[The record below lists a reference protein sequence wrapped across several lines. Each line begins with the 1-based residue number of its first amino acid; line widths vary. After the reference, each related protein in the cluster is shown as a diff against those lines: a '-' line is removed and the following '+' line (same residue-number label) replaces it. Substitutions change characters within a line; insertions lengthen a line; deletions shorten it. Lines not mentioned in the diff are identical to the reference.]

1 MLWALLALVML
12 PALWVLQIEITYA
25 RNVRHI
31 PAAFRSHP
39 HAPTRLWKA

>member
-1 MLWALLALVML
+1 MLALALV

-31 PAAFRSHP
+31 PASFRSWP